1 MFLIILA
8 GVTSLSVAQ
17 DKQAEAVPAPAP
29 PPVISV
35 ASPLAPSPS
44 FLDEPE
50 DYRPN
55 QPVEPLTP
63 ASSWI
68 RASDYPDEAIKEKR
82 GGRAALRL
90 SVNQWGRVSDCMVTR
105 SSGSPDLDALSCK
118 LVARR
123 AVLIPAT
130 DGDANPIQSRYDH
143 EIVWDV
149 LLPAGPMP
157 RLATTAFGGY
167 ERLPSPPVGEYRS
180 PRLADYPKDLRDAGV
195 EGSARL
201 RLRIDPDGK
210 VADCAIRESTGNAA
224 LDVASCDFV
233 RSGGTFTPARGID
246 GEPTEGVF
254 ERVVTW
260 QIPPNET
267 WVTITQPMQ
276 ATRPPIRF
284 PAMGTGKSGI
294 ELEAD
299 KDGKV
304 ITCAAISEGELPK
317 EMRMFE
323 TMCNEAKV
331 RGIDIVKD
339 ANGNPMARTVK
350 FVMSVETKTPDA
362 KAGRST
368 GEAAGTEN

>member
-8 GVTSLSVAQ
+8 GVTSLGVAQ
-17 DKQAEAVPAPAP
+17 EKQAEARPVRAT

-35 ASPLAPSPS
+35 ARPLAPSPS

-63 ASSWI
+63 ASGWI
-68 RASDYPDEAIKEKR
+68 RATDYPDEAIKEQR
-82 GGRAALRL
+82 GGRAGLRL
-90 SVNQWGRVSDCMVTR
+90 SVNQWGRVSDCTVTR
-105 SSGSPDLDALSCK
+105 SSGSSDLDALSCK

-123 AVLIPAT
+123 AVFIPAT
-130 DGDANPIQSRYDH
+130 DGNARPIPSIYTHD
-143 EIVWDV
+143 IVWDV
-149 LLPAGPMP
+149 LRPAAPLP
-157 RLATTAFGGY
+157 RISATANFGY
-167 ERLPSPPVGEYRS
+167 QRLPSPPVGDYRS

-195 EGSARL
+195 EGRARL
-201 RLRIDPDGK
+201 RLRIDRDGK
-210 VADCAIRESTGNAA
+210 IADCVVIESSGNAA

-233 RSGGTFTPARGID
+233 RSGGSFTPARGID

-254 ERVVTW
+254 ERLVIW
-260 QIPPNET
+260 QIPPDET
-267 WVTITQPMQ
+267 QVAITQPMQ